1 MVDRIVEVLFLIFT
15 GVSVSYWG
23 PFMYTFAIACP
34 VFAFL
39 FGFASKFASS
49 NNMKSTLFNLY
60 VICLYTIAISMVVQW
75 MNQSI
80 WFGLLSLPGYSTL
93 ANNFPEL
100 FRPALSA
107 IALYLPLT
115 TVPKLFDFLYKKV
128 NDTRLLQESIWDYG
142 GIKLSAGSKDGTGA
156 YSCEMFICMNKET
169 GAKEII
175 PEQSRFN
182 QFLVVGPSGTG
193 KTWIGKMIAT
203 TACSK
208 ALRVKWIEF
217 PDLYE
222 ELSRLYSSLEKQT
235 LSSRL
240 AYYSRFD
247 LLCIDEFPSVSNMNS
262 MLVQQIFNVLYKSHC
277 SLLICTQMNPDKID
291 CVFDNGLGESIRGRI
306 LERAKRLK
314 VDGEDLR
321 LHESLIH

>member
-1 MVDRIVEVLFLIFT
+1 MALMESI
-15 GVSVSYWG
+15 
-23 PFMYTFAIACP
+23 
-34 VFAFL
+34 
-39 FGFASKFASS
+39 
-49 NNMKSTLFNLY
+49 STLSVTNINERFSPDMSVRDVIATIQEEASVFSNERFERYLKRSKIVTPHYIQDFKVLKERTVDFEYLQQLNTLSFVNEERNL
-60 VICLYTIAISMVVQW
+60 
-75 MNQSI
+75 
-80 WFGLLSLPGYSTL
+80 
-93 ANNFPEL
+93 
-100 FRPALSA
+100 
-107 IALYLPLT
+107 
-115 TVPKLFDFLYKKV
+115 
-128 NDTRLLQESIWDYG
+128 
-142 GIKLSAGSKDGTGA
+142 
-156 YSCEMFICMNKET
+156 
-169 GAKEII
+169 II
-175 PEQSRFN
+175 Y
-182 QFLVVGPSGTG
+182 GPSGTG